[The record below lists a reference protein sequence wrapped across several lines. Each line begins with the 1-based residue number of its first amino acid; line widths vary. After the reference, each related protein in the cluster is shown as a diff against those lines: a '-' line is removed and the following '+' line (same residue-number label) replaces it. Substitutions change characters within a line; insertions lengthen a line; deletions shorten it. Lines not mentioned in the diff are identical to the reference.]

1 VNHYPLF
8 LNLTGQ
14 PVVVIGAGKVATRKI
29 RSLLTGKANVTVIS
43 PVATRS
49 IQSLAQR
56 DRLRWRRRRYRDGD
70 LRGCRVVIVATDNT
84 NLNERVCRQAQRA
97 GLLVNCAAPPSA
109 GNFIVPSVV
118 RKNGITLAIS
128 TGGVSPALARQLR
141 RQLEQ
146 FLGDEYAGLVRS
158 LGKLRRDTP
167 QAVAN
172 TRQRAALYR
181 QAVRQGLRKIK
192 KGKSST

>member
-1 VNHYPLF
+1 MHYPIY
-8 LNLTGQ
+8 LNLAGQ
-14 PVVVIGAGKVATRKI
+14 RALVVGAGRVATRKVK
-29 RSLLTGKANVTVIS
+29 SLLAAKADVVVVS
-43 PVATRS
+43 PHATPA
-49 IQSLAQR
+49 ICACAQR
-56 DRLRWRRRRYRDGD
+56 DRLHWRQRCYRKGD
-70 LRGCRVVIVATDNT
+70 LRGCRIVIVATDDT
-84 NLNERVCRQAQRA
+84 SLNERICRQARRA

-141 RQLEQ
+141 RELEQ

-158 LGKLRRDTP
+158 LGKLRRDAQRT
-167 QAVAN
+167 VADSQ
-172 TRQRAALYR
+172 QRAALYR